1 MKTHGDCGPVRRSA
15 RGEPAGKLS
24 ATLKDVT
31 AGAKD
36 AQLQVGAVEVSELL
50 QRRCH
55 LPPLDSERER
65 EVIYTY
71 IQIYTHIYNT

>member
-1 MKTHGDCGPVRRSA
+1 MGTADQLDEAA